1 MSWIKF
7 HGEIRRGK
15 HRGIPR
21 ALRFVFLELAHEARP
36 GRGVVELPAGM
47 TLLDGVHDVLGG
59 DRRELARALELYTAG
74 PDRDAP
80 SLVVEGEAGALRLR
94 IPSWEAWNRVDDS
107 AERTREYRRK
117 KREAASCDASRDG
130 HATVTTSHLGDASPV
145 TVTAQDQIREE
156 KIPPTPPGG
165 QAPPAAGAGKSPA
178 KESKQDKPEERY
190 RRAFAA
196 GVLAG
201 APGVPYSLGGR
212 LGLPFLQG
220 LTTHSRGLRGEELE
234 TWITSTVS
242 RWRRTADGRYQ
253 AGWSPAAF
261 LRWLN
266 GPDSGALELAPAGD
280 RPRTRIAPP
289 PPSPVEAAR

>member
-1 MSWIKF
+1 MSWAKVDDRLHAHPKVRRAGLEAMGLWVLALSHVAAYLTDGRIELEDVK
-7 HGEIRRGK
+7 HLAGSKGPALAARLVAAGLWEPDGEGWRV
-15 HRGIPR
+15 HDY
-21 ALRFVFLELAHEARP
+21 LELNPSAAMVKAERERKASA
-36 GRGVVELPAGM
+36 GR
-47 TLLDGVHDVLGG
+47 
-59 DRRELARALELYTAG
+59 
-74 PDRDAP
+74 
-80 SLVVEGEAGALRLR
+80 SGAL
-94 IPSWEAWNRVDDS
+94 
-107 AERTREYRRK
+107 
-117 KREAASCDASRDG
+117 SRWKGRAGDG
-130 HATVTTSHLGDASPV
+130 TSHGTCHGTSQADRIGTASEPAMLPSRPV
-145 TVTAQDQIREE
+145 PSQ
-156 KIPPTPPGG
+156 IPPTPQGG
-165 QAPPAAGAGKSPA
+165 QAPPPAGAGGSPA

-289 PPSPVEAAR
+289 PPSPVVGAR

>member
-1 MSWIKF
+1 MSWFKVSDGLAF
-7 HGEIRRGK
+7 HRKALAAGNEALGAWVRAGSWSSAPDNLTDGFIPPEVAAAIAPPKVWAKLRAAGLVDAPEGRDGQQLHDFLAYNPSAESKARDRETTRQRVESWRNNRRGN
-15 HRGIPR
+15 
-21 ALRFVFLELAHEARP
+21 
-36 GRGVVELPAGM
+36 AGGNAV
-47 TLLDGVHDVLGG
+47 TPPIGNGG
-59 DRRELARALELYTAG
+59 GTG
-74 PDRDAP
+74 AP
-80 SLVVEGEAGALRLR
+80 SRPV
-94 IPSWEAWNRVDDS
+94 PS
-107 AERTREYRRK
+107 
-117 KREAASCDASRDG
+117 
-130 HATVTTSHLGDASPV
+130 
-145 TVTAQDQIREE
+145 Q
-156 KIPPTPPGG
+156 IPPTPQGG
-165 QAPPAAGAGKSPA
+165 QAPPPAGAGGSPA

-289 PPSPVEAAR
+289 PPSPVVGAR